1 MVSSGCPAIMP
12 EVFAITDATNELKS
26 DFYVGERVSC
36 DWKVLFGLGIEGKLV
51 LMRYGELTSFDLNS
65 IFIYN

>member
-1 MVSSGCPAIMP
+1 MIP

-26 DFYVGERVSC
+26 DFCVGDMVSY
-36 DWKVLFGLGIEGKLV
+36 DWKVLFGLGSEGNFV
-51 LMRYGELTSFDLNS
+51 LIRYLELTSFDLNS